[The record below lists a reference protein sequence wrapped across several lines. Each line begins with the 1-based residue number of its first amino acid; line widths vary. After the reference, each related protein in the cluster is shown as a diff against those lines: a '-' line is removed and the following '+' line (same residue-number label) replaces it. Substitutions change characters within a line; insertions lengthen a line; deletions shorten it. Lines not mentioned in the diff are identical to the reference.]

1 MAQRC
6 GNCAVVAVAYDESMD
21 APLVLLRE
29 EADGRIMSVPVG
41 PFEASSIIMAAEG
54 LLPSQPQTHDVLA
67 ELFKRHGLRME
78 GFEIRGNALSG
89 YYGRLYYRKGLFRHS
104 MDISPSDGIA
114 LALRLGKP
122 IMADKTLKD
131 AALSAEQ
138 CAAARFKTDHILFL
152 DNGLQEPLS
161 LSLR

>member
-1 MAQRC
+1 M
-6 GNCAVVAVAYDESMD
+6 ES
-21 APLVLLRE
+21 PLVLLRD

-41 PFEASSIIMAAEG
+41 AFEASSIIMAAEG

-78 GFEIRGNALSG
+78 GFEIRGNAFSG
-89 YYGRLYYRKGLFRHS
+89 YYGRLYYRRGFFRHT
-104 MDISPSDGIA
+104 MDVSPSDGIA

-122 IMADKTLKD
+122 ITADKTLMD

-138 CAAARFKTDHILFL
+138 CASARFQTDRILFL
-152 DNGLQEPLS
+152 DNGPQESVS